1 MGGYSSEHNISIKS
15 GNVVHKYLDAQKFES
30 YPHSYHQ
37 KQMGDVIDENAIIE
51 KVGLPCFVKANKAGS
66 SFGISKSAI
75 ENAYKED
82 DEIIIEAFLDGTEVS
97 VGVIKFNGQTKVLPI
112 TEIVTENDFFDY
124 EAKYEGKS
132 KEITPARIS
141 EAQKEKK
148 ENLHSITMFSS
159 IRDEDTTTIRQG
171 HKNGLKFKTHH
182 GTDDQENVIGTILQS
197 EDVTNTILNEGK
209 LEKLEILSEQM
220 ADLTKIGLWDYNLE
234 RNEMLLRN
242 IADLQMPDEILGK
255 DDFDTYDKE
264 TAEKSRKNDLMVMR
278 ELKPILAKEMK
289 LTKIDGSS
297 TTFLTSKIPL
307 IDTDGHAYGLIGISL
322 DISDLKRKEIE
333 LRQLIKVTASQ
344 NEKLVNFAHIVS
356 HNLRSHSANF
366 AMLLNFLKTEESES
380 EKNRITNM
388 LFDSSNNLMET
399 LENLNDVVDINTKRG
414 TSHPDR
420 DPIYELESSK
430 EGKYTILSIKDNGL
444 GIDLNKYGDKLFGMY
459 KTFHDHAGARGI
471 GLYIT
476 KNQIEAM
483 KGKVSVINDDPITVF
498 GMRKLLDSIITCNT
512 INTYVNGKLAIDY
525 IKKIIED
532 NQEIPEN
539 KKQNRTTNF
548 STHFEATDGTET
560 ATYDQVIDFYL
571 KLAREYSE
579 INIQTVGETD
589 SGYPLHL
596 VTYNPDGNF
605 DFKKIA
611 NTKATIL
618 INNGIHPW

>member
-1 MGGYSSEHNISIKS
+1 MLKGNEISTNNYLIKQLPKATAFINKSMKVDYVSDKWIVDFDFKHSAVLGKPINSLFKNINKSWRKIIQDFLTDYSSRKTIALYIN
-15 GNVVHKYLDAQKFES
+15 
-30 YPHSYHQ
+30 
-37 KQMGDVIDENAIIE
+37 
-51 KVGLPCFVKANKAGS
+51 
-66 SFGISKSAI
+66 
-75 ENAYKED
+75 
-82 DEIIIEAFLDGTEVS
+82 
-97 VGVIKFNGQTKVLPI
+97 
-112 TEIVTENDFFDY
+112 
-124 EAKYEGKS
+124 
-132 KEITPARIS
+132 S
-141 EAQKEKK
+141 E
-148 ENLHSITMFSS
+148 
-159 IRDEDTTTIRQG
+159 G
-171 HKNGLKFKTHH
+171 HKKWFEIQNTPWY
-182 GTDDQENVIGTILQS
+182 DDQENVIGTILQS
-197 EDVTNTILNEGK
+197 EDVTQTLLNEGK

-234 RNEMLLRN
+234 RNEMHWSEKTKAIYEVSEDYEPNFNDATKFFKNGFSRNTFSMTINRAITNEVSFSEKLQLVTAEGKEIWVIISGKPLFHKDKFIGLAGTIQDVNETNLAETKRRENEHLLRTLIDN
-242 IADLQMPDEILGK
+242 LPLNVFIKDLESRKILVNKAEAEYCGSTNAEEILGK

-414 TSHPDR
+414 LKKKNINLKTKILAIQQILSADLSTNNAKIINKVPDNLSVKVIPAYLDSIISNFLVNAIKYRSPDR
-420 DPIYELESSK
+420 DPIIELESSK
-430 EGKYTILSIKDNGL
+430 EGNYTILSIKDNGL
-444 GIDLNKYGDKLFGMY
+444 GIDLNKYGKKLFGMY
-459 KTFHDHAGARGI
+459 KTFHDHHGARGI

-483 KGKVSVINDDPITVF
+483 KGKVSVISQVGVGTTFKVYFNE
-498 GMRKLLDSIITCNT
+498 
-512 INTYVNGKLAIDY
+512 
-525 IKKIIED
+525 KI
-532 NQEIPEN
+532 
-539 KKQNRTTNF
+539 
-548 STHFEATDGTET
+548 
-560 ATYDQVIDFYL
+560 
-571 KLAREYSE
+571 
-579 INIQTVGETD
+579 
-589 SGYPLHL
+589 
-596 VTYNPDGNF
+596 
-605 DFKKIA
+605 
-611 NTKATIL
+611 
-618 INNGIHPW
+618 